1 MRKLKLCDMT
11 LQLTEL
17 ARDYLT
23 KRKGWNVIAG
33 VISPVHIAYGK
44 KVSTGFYILGC
55 LKFCALI
62 ICNNYLV
69 QIHCVYINF

>member
-1 MRKLKLCDMT
+1 MRKLKLCDTT

-44 KVSTGFYILGC
+44 KVSTGFYILGR
-55 LKFCALI
+55 LKFCAHI
-62 ICNNYLV
+62 ICNDYLY
-69 QIHCVYINF
+69 CV